1 MRRWA
6 RSIGAAFA
14 FLTRIPIP
22 GAGAAG
28 DLSRSLTWFPLV
40 GAALGAILW
49 GAARALTGHLA
60 PGVLA
65 VALVSLHALLSGGLH
80 LDGLADTFDAW
91 GGGRGERAR
100 MLEIMRDSR
109 IGAHGAAALA
119 LLLAGKIFALAD
131 LIARGTLWPL
141 LAAPAV
147 ARWAVVP
154 LIVLFRYARPSGLG
168 SPFQERRRGID
179 LLAATLLLA
188 PLPYWFGA
196 GALRAGALA
205 LAAALLLALAL
216 RRQLGGLTGDVYGA
230 AIELAELVF
239 WATVY

>member
-1 MRRWA
+1 
-6 RSIGAAFA
+6 
-14 FLTRIPIP
+14 
-22 GAGAAG
+22 
-28 DLSRSLTWFPLV
+28 V

-80 LDGLADTFDAW
+80 LDGLADTLDAW
-91 GGGRGERAR
+91 GGGRGQRAR

-119 LLLAGKIFALAD
+119 LLLAGKIAALAA
-131 LIARGTLWPL
+131 LLARGTLWPL
-141 LAAPAV
+141 LAGPAV

-154 LIVLFRYARPSGLG
+154 LIMLFPYARPGGLG

-179 LLAATLLLA
+179 LLAATLLVA
-188 PLPYWFGA
+188 ALPYWFGA

-216 RRQLGGLTGDVYGA
+216 SRRLGGLTGDVYGA
-230 AIELAELVF
+230 AVEIAELVF
-239 WATVY
+239 WGALA